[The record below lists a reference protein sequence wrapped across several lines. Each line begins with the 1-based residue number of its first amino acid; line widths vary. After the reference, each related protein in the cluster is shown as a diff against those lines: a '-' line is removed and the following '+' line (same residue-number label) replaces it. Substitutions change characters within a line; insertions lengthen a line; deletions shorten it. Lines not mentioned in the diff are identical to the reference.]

1 MTLPA
6 RPAQYLI
13 RIDDLCPTVNAER
26 WNRLR
31 KLVEQY
37 AIRPILAVVPDNHD
51 PDLDASPPDPAFW
64 DSMRSKQEAG
74 AAIAMHGFT
83 HVCDLNG
90 KSLIPLHRMSEFAG
104 AALDVQRDRIARGME
119 ILCSHSL
126 EPRIFVAPRHGFDRN
141 TLLALREAGIGYL
154 SDGFARVPLAR
165 FGVTWIPMQLWS
177 PVPRA
182 GGGLWTICIHP
193 NGADD
198 AQLVTLRS
206 FLDSHAEQ
214 FTSFDRV
221 VLEFDA
227 VSPGILERVY
237 EIAATARVAV
247 RRQINYLR
255 RQEE

>member
-1 MTLPA
+1 MTPPS
-6 RPAQYLI
+6 RPAQYLL
-13 RIDDLCPTVNAER
+13 RIDDLCPTVHAER
-26 WNRLR
+26 WSRLR
-31 KLVEQY
+31 TLVEQY
-37 AIRPILAVVPDNHD
+37 AIRPILAVVPNNHD

-64 DSMRSKQEAG
+64 DSMRSMQEAG

-90 KSLIPLHRMSEFAG
+90 KSLIPLHRTSEFVG
-104 AALDVQRDRIARGME
+104 AALEAQRDRIARGQA
-119 ILCSHSL
+119 ILRSHGL
-126 EPRIFVAPRHGFDRN
+126 EPRIFVAPRHGFDHN

-193 NGADD
+193 KGADD
-198 AQLVTLRS
+198 AQLDTLRS
-206 FLDSHAEQ
+206 FFGSHAQ
-214 FTSFDRV
+214 QITSFDRV

-227 VSPGILERVY
+227 VSPGMLERAY
-237 EIAATARVAV
+237 EIAATARIAV
-247 RRQINYLR
+247 RRRINLR
-255 RQEE
+255 RQEG